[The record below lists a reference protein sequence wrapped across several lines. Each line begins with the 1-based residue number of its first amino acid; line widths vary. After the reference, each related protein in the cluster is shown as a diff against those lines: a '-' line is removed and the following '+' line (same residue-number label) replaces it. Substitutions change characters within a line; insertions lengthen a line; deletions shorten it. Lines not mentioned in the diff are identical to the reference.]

1 MQSIGLWLLGCVDRT
16 LPRELA
22 PAAADFD
29 FKLQL
34 RILFYGTILPPAF
47 RSPAIIPIVQGIFPM
62 V

>member
-1 MQSIGLWLLGCVDRT
+1 MQSVGLWLLGCVDKPLSRE
-16 LPRELA
+16 PRA
-22 PAAADFD
+22 GSSRFD

-47 RSPAIIPIVQGIFPM
+47 RSRLIFPIVQAIFPM